1 MNTQIIWKDKTK
13 TFYHK
18 GSKIVTKKLITQGEF
33 ISLCNEH
40 FIDPYLIQDDLK
52 DVNSNW
58 YTMTP
63 EEVETFL
70 NERY

>member
-13 TFYHK
+13 TFYHNR
-18 GSKIVTKKLITQGEF
+18 SKIVTKKLITQGEF
-33 ISLCNEH
+33 IALCIEH
-40 FIDPYLIQDDLK
+40 LIDPYIIQDDLK
-52 DVNSNW
+52 AVNCNW

>member
-13 TFYHK
+13 TFYYK
-18 GSKIVTKKLITQGEF
+18 GSKIVTKKLITQSEF
-33 ISLCNEH
+33 IALCIEH
-40 FIDPYLIQDDLK
+40 LIDPYIIQDDLK
-52 DVNSNW
+52 AVKCNW